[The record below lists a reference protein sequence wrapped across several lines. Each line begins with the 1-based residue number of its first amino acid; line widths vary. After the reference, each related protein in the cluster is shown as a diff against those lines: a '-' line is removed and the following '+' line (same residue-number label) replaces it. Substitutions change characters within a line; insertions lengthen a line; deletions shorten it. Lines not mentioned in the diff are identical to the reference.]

1 MPQGS
6 NGPLG
11 GQLIFVWL
19 AIGVVL
25 ALFAGV
31 GAGVLAWLG
40 GDKIPVAILKGSG
53 AFAGTLTL
61 VILII
66 GLLSS

>member
-1 MPQGS
+1 MPQS
-6 NGPLG
+6 SDGPST

-25 ALFAGV
+25 ALLV
-31 GAGVLAWLG
+31 GIAAGVLAKLG
-40 GDKIPVAILKGSG
+40 GDKVPVAILKGGG

-61 VILII
+61 VILTIS
-66 GLLSS
+66 LFLA

>member
-1 MPQGS
+1 MPQS
-6 NGPLG
+6 SHWLAG

-19 AIGVVL
+19 AIGAVL
-25 ALFAGV
+25 ALLAGV

-40 GDKIPVAILKGSG
+40 EDKPPVAILKGGG

-66 GLLSS
+66 GLFLT

>member
-1 MPQGS
+1 MPRS
-6 NGPLG
+6 SHGPLG

-25 ALFAGV
+25 ALLVGV

-40 GDKIPVAILKGSG
+40 GDKVPVAILKGGG
-53 AFAGTLTL
+53 AFAGTLGL

-66 GLLSS
+66 GLFLA

>member
-1 MPQGS
+1 MPQS
-6 NGPLG
+6 THGPLG

-25 ALFAGV
+25 ALLAGT
-31 GAGVLAWLG
+31 GAGVLAWLS
-40 GDKIPVAILKGSG
+40 GDKIPTAILKGGG

-61 VILII
+61 EILII
-66 GLLSS
+66 GLFLV